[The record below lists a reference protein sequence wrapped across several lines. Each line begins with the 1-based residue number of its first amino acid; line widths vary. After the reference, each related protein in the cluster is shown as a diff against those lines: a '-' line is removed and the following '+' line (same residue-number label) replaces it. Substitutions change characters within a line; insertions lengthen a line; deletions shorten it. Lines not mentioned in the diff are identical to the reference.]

1 MPDGRNT
8 ILKSQGMGFT
18 GMLCFSLVVEE
29 GACAKG
35 LEEISEGERTELQLL
50 VSTRVSRGQQR
61 AVGMAQAKGIW

>member
-1 MPDGRNT
+1 M
-8 ILKSQGMGFT
+8 
-18 GMLCFSLVVEE
+18 VEE

-61 AVGMAQAKGIW
+61 AVGMAQARGIW